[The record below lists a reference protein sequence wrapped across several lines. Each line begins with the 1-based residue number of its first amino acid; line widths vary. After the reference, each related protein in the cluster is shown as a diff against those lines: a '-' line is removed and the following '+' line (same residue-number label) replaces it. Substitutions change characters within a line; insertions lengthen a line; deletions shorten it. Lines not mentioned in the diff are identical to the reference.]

1 MVKKDTAKNEP
12 NSFDNAKLYTWLKAL
27 EIKINRLERE
37 FNLVKDNLGKK
48 GQESSKKV
56 KSMEKDFVDAKHE
69 VELSNTKI
77 DMLIKEIK
85 QTAGKE
91 EVEVIKKYI
100 EFWNPLNF
108 VTQKDLE
115 RLFETKKEEMLREI
129 RLAQTES
136 KSEKKNDDNVD
147 QKINKKEVK

>member
-1 MVKKDTAKNEP
+1 MAKKDQTKAEP

-48 GQESSKKV
+48 SQDSNKKM
-56 KSMEKDFVDAKHE
+56 KSIEQDFVDTKHD
-69 VELSNTKI
+69 VEKANTKI
-77 DMLIKEIK
+77 DLLIKEIK

-115 RLFETKKEEMLREI
+115 RMFDTKKEEMLREI
-129 RLAQTES
+129 RLAHSKPTTE
-136 KSEKKNDDNVD
+136 
-147 QKINKKEVK
+147 NKKSVTKSDNDKKRGG